1 MMWFSRK
8 LPDTAGK
15 GRTLPMSGIDPGQD
29 QDLDLA
35 LDPERDP
42 VPVTQGDPGNQLLL
56 SLIIRGT
63 KERVLSTSRKRVH
76 TRSLVQTSPSPTNL
90 LQ

>member
-1 MMWFSRK
+1 M
-8 LPDTAGK
+8 AGK

-63 KERVLSTSRKRVH
+63 KERVLSTSQKRVH